1 MMEQR
6 QNSIYPANLTDL
18 LAVSYQHNV
27 ERLALSDGDEKFH
40 DYAATDGF
48 VENSDRFVENSSFVE
63 NSERFENND
72 HSSSPVSTLDDCDS
86 SQYGVDLT
94 GKGTNLAGKSFT
106 IAAILGLTNGDED
119 VMNLSVQERFQN
131 QRHLQ
136 SYLYAGHD
144 VQRLNEGFRSRSKRI
159 RTIFTPEQLERLEA
173 EFERQQY
180 MVGPERLY
188 LAHALQLTE
197 AQVIRT
203 LFTPEQL
210 ERLEAEFERQQ
221 YMVGP
226 ERLYLAHA
234 LQLTEAQVIRTLFTP
249 EQLERLEAEFERQ
262 QYMVKV
268 WFQNRRI
275 KWRKH
280 HLEVTQQ
287 RLAVLQRR
295 TLDPR
300 EDAA

>member
-6 QNSIYPANLTDL
+6 PTPSLYPANLTDL
-18 LAVSYQHNV
+18 LAVSAYQQNV
-27 ERLALSDGDEKFH
+27 DRLSAISDGDER
-40 DYAATDGF
+40 YNA
-48 VENSDRFVENSSFVE
+48 DRFADNTDTFAD
-63 NSERFENND
+63 NADR
-72 HSSSPVSTLDDCDS
+72 SSSPVSTLDDGDS
-86 SQYGVDLT
+86 QSAFGVDLT

-106 IAAILGLTNGDED
+106 IAAILGLTNAEED
-119 VMNLSVQERFQN
+119 VMNLSVQERLQS
-131 QRHLQ
+131 QRQLQ

-144 VQRLNEGFRSRSKRI
+144 VQRLNEGFCRSMGAAPPGLRQDSPRAEPRPQVGQMKSSRSHPMTCSSSSGRSKRI

-197 AQVIRT
+197 AQV
-203 LFTPEQL
+203 
-210 ERLEAEFERQQ
+210 
-221 YMVGP
+221 
-226 ERLYLAHA
+226 
-234 LQLTEAQVIRTLFTP
+234 
-249 EQLERLEAEFERQ
+249 
-262 QYMVKV
+262 KV

-287 RLAVLQRR
+287 RLAVLQRHQPHDR
-295 TLDPR
+295 D
-300 EDAA
+300 DDI